1 MFNKKGQAAL
11 EFLTTYGWAF
21 LVILVMIGALSYFG
35 VLSPENYIPD
45 SCNFGSVMSCSGA
58 YAVTSSGATD
68 NVIQIAVTNLLP
80 EGITITHV
88 YVKEKLATD
97 YSADLITDV
106 TWESSATATSLPTQ
120 STDVLNIDTAV
131 ATGEDLGIFGFIDSK
146 KTILFDIR
154 YTMGTATTIEKS
166 VRGSITTTIIGGVL
180 DDEGSIPHEDPQM

>member
-58 YAVTSSGATD
+58 YAVTSTATD
-68 NVIQIAVTNLLP
+68 DNLIQISFTNLLP
-80 EGITITHV
+80 EGIVITHI
-88 YVKEKLATD
+88 YAKEKLAPD
-97 YSADLITDV
+97 YSVDLIADAA
-106 TWESSATATSLPTQ
+106 WETGGVIKNSFATQ
-120 STDVLNIDTAV
+120 GTDVLNIDTAV
-131 ATGEDLGIFGFIDSK
+131 DLGIFGFIDSK

-154 YTMGTATTIEKS
+154 YTVGIATTIEKS
-166 VRGSITTTIIGGVL
+166 VRGSITTTII
-180 DDEGSIPHEDPQM
+180 DGSP